1 MELSLRDR
9 IRAGDPEAFAELFAA
24 HARAV
29 YGHAARLSADR
40 GTAEDVVSL
49 TFLEA
54 WRLREKLRPEAAAG
68 PEAAAVPGTAV
79 LPEAADVPEAAAV
92 PEAGAVPGTA
102 ALPEATALPGT
113 ATLPEAADV
122 PEVADMP
129 DGDGLRPWLYGIAT
143 NVLRNTRRAAR
154 RHSAA
159 LARLPGRPADRD
171 TLPDFADDVVGRME
185 RAERLAAAQTAL
197 GRLRRAEREV
207 FALCVWSGLSYAA
220 AGEALGVPASTVRS
234 RLARARQ
241 RLRAL
246 SEAELVAR
254 RTSAGKP
261 AKHPGEPTT
270 AATPDVP
277 PQSQQKRPGRGPR
290 TGQVPGG
297 RPETARS
304 TQEKHR

>member
-1 MELSLRDR
+1 MEPSLRDR
-9 IRAGDPEAFAELFAA
+9 IRAGDPEAFAELFGA

-54 WRLREKLRPEAAAG
+54 WRLREKLRPEA
-68 PEAAAVPGTAV
+68 EAAPD
-79 LPEAADVPEAAAV
+79 ADASE
-92 PEAGAVPGTA
+92 
-102 ALPEATALPGT
+102 
-113 ATLPEAADV
+113 
-122 PEVADMP
+122 
-129 DGDGLRPWLYGIAT
+129 GDGLRPWLYGIAT

-171 TLPDFADDVVGRME
+171 TLPDFADDVVGRMD

-241 RLRAL
+241 RLRTL
-246 SEAELVAR
+246 SEAELAR
-254 RTSAGKP
+254 RTSA
-261 AKHPGEPTT
+261 
-270 AATPDVP
+270 DVP
-277 PQSQQKRPGRGPR
+277 PQLQRKKPGLGTR
-290 TGQVPGG
+290 TGQVPDG

-304 TQEKHR
+304 TTQENRR

>member
-9 IRAGDPEAFAELFAA
+9 IRAGDPEAFAELFGA

-54 WRLREKLRPEAAAG
+54 WRLREKLRPEAAAALDEG
-68 PEAAAVPGTAV
+68 
-79 LPEAADVPEAAAV
+79 ADVP
-92 PEAGAVPGTA
+92 G
-102 ALPEATALPGT
+102 
-113 ATLPEAADV
+113 
-122 PEVADMP
+122 
-129 DGDGLRPWLYGIAT
+129 GDGLRPWLYGIAT

-159 LARLPGRPADRD
+159 LARLPDRPADRD

-185 RAERLAAAQTAL
+185 RAERLAAAHTAL

-220 AGEALGVPASTVRS
+220 AGEALGVPTSTVRS

-241 RLRAL
+241 RLRTL
-246 SEAELVAR
+246 SEAELAR
-254 RTSAGKP
+254 RPSVGQPVKY
-261 AKHPGEPTT
+261 PGEPG
-270 AATPDVP
+270 AAAIPDVP
-277 PQSQQKRPGRGPR
+277 PQEEKAGLGPR

-297 RPETARS
+297 RTETARS

>member
-9 IRAGDPEAFAELFAA
+9 IRAGDPEAFAELFGA
-24 HARAV
+24 HAQAV

-54 WRLREKLRPEAAAG
+54 WRLREKLRPEAAASDG
-68 PEAAAVPGTAV
+68 D
-79 LPEAADVPEAAAV
+79 ADV
-92 PEAGAVPGTA
+92 
-102 ALPEATALPGT
+102 
-113 ATLPEAADV
+113 
-122 PEVADMP
+122 P

-143 NVLRNTRRAAR
+143 NVLRNTRRTAR
-154 RHSAA
+154 RHGAA
-159 LARLPGRPADRD
+159 LARLPDRAADRD
-171 TLPDFADDVVGRME
+171 TLPDFADDLVGRME
-185 RAERLAAAQTAL
+185 QAERLAAARTAL

-220 AGEALGVPASTVRS
+220 AAEALGVPTSTVRS

-246 SEAELVAR
+246 SEAELAR
-254 RTSAGKP
+254 RASAGRR
-261 AKHPGEPTT
+261 AGHPEEPST
-270 AATPDVP
+270 AAPPHVP
-277 PQSQQKRPGRGPR
+277 PQQKRPGLDPR